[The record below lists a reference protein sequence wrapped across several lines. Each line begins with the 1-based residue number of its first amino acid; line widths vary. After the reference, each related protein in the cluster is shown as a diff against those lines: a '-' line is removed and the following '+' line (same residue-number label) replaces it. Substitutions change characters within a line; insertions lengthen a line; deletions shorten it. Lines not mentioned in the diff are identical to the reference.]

1 MQSYKRLERY
11 MATCGPYESP
21 SSWPPFHDPHLRLFL
36 LPIQNLIC
44 HIVFVLIVSF
54 APAACN
60 CPHRRRSEG
69 SVMASR
75 SKAAAP
81 KRKKTK
87 RRREEGRVGTTE
99 SSSRCHRRARAKQ
112 FGTRRGRTKRRRTFP
127 LFFCYSHG
135 SLGGLR
141 R

>member
-1 MQSYKRLERY
+1 

-69 SVMASR
+69 RSVMASR

-87 RRREEGRVGTTE
+87 RRREEGRVGTTG
-99 SSSRCHRRARAKQ
+99 SSSRCHCHHHRRVRAPSNLVLDAE
-112 FGTRRGRTKRRRTFP
+112 GRNDGGHF
-127 LFFCYSHG
+127 LFSSAIATAVWG
-135 SLGGLR
+135 D
-141 R
+141 